1 MIQFI
6 SNYNNSIKEAEC
18 YIDINQKTSEN
29 NFQIVFLEPSIIFGD
44 KKAIF
49 SLHNYTLD
57 YRFGFK
63 DEELFEIV
71 QFIKNNFNKILLVL
85 ESGIENFEKLNI
97 EI

>member
-49 SLHNYTLD
+49 SLPNYTLD

-85 ESGIENFEKLNI
+85 
-97 EI
+97 